1 MQKIRKSVY
10 SIIVMAVLLAGLS
23 TVATA
28 NSSGGKIDI
37 NHATAVELQQLKG
50 VGEVVSQ
57 RIVAY
62 RDEKG
67 SFKRIEDIKKVKGIG
82 EKVFEKIK
90 DLIDVGDDQAKLTKH

>member
-1 MQKIRKSVY
+1 VQKIRKSVY